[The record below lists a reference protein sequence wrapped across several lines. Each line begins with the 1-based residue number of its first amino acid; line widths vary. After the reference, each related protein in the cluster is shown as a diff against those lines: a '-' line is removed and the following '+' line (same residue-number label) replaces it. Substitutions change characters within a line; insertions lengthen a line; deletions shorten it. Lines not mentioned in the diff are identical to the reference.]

1 MKSTHFQF
9 ALSELN
15 LNVSQIESVMGYKQG
30 ESQETISDLISE
42 VLKETE
48 VICNIKAEYRI
59 LSGIHF
65 NDTEKT
71 IEINHLV
78 FQIKKIVYGL
88 IKKSDSIAVFLCTA
102 GEGIGIRSKKA
113 MKEGDLL
120 TGYIYDVIGSEIVES
135 AVDSMQNELEKT
147 VISSGKKI
155 TNRYSP
161 GYCGWDVAE
170 QHKLFELVPSNFCG
184 IRLTESAL
192 MDPIKS
198 VSGIIGIGENV
209 RFNPYTCNLCDI
221 KTCIYRNVREKMK
234 PKIKF

>member
-1 MKSTHFQF
+1 MESTHFQF

-48 VICNIKAEYRI
+48 AICNIKAEYRI

-135 AVDSMQNELEKT
+135 AADLMQNELEKT

-161 GYCGWDVAE
+161 GYCGWDVTE

-209 RFNPYTCNLCDI
+209 RFNPYTCNLCDN
-221 KTCIYRNVREKMK
+221 KNCIYGNAREKN
-234 PKIKF
+234 

>member
-42 VLKETE
+42 ALKEME
-48 VICNIKAEYRI
+48 AICNIKAEYRI

-102 GEGIGIRSKKA
+102 GEGIGIRCKKA
-113 MKEGDLL
+113 MKAGDLL

-135 AVDSMQNELEKT
+135 AADLMQNELEKT

-170 QHKLFELVPSNFCG
+170 QHKLFQLVPSNFCG

-221 KTCIYRNVREKMK
+221 KTCIYRNAREKMK

>member
-1 MKSTHFQF
+1 
-9 ALSELN
+9 
-15 LNVSQIESVMGYKQG
+15 
-30 ESQETISDLISE
+30 
-42 VLKETE
+42 
-48 VICNIKAEYRI
+48 
-59 LSGIHF
+59 
-65 NDTEKT
+65 
-71 IEINHLV
+71 
-78 FQIKKIVYGL
+78 
-88 IKKSDSIAVFLCTA
+88 
-102 GEGIGIRSKKA
+102 

-135 AVDSMQNELEKT
+135 AADLMQNELEKT

-161 GYCGWDVAE
+161 GYCGWDVTE

-209 RFNPYTCNLCDI
+209 RFNPYTCNLCDN
-221 KTCIYRNVREKMK
+221 KNCIYGNAREKN
-234 PKIKF
+234 